1 VNSCIESPTLNGARL
16 AVINARLEG
25 VVRNMAS
32 TLLRTGRSGVL
43 NRARDFSC
51 CIVTH
56 RNELLCAAES
66 LPIHVLRGPDMMAAS
81 MVDYHPELKPGDA
94 FLHNCPY
101 HGCSHPADHS
111 ILVPVFDSTA
121 THRYTVVVKA
131 HQADIGNSQ
140 PTTYF
145 GEARDVYEEG
155 ALIFPAVQVQRD
167 YRDIDDIVRM
177 CMTRIRVPE
186 QWRGDF
192 MAMLGAART
201 GEKALMAL
209 GEEYG
214 WDVLE
219 SFNTQWFDYSE
230 QCMEKAIMKLPGGSA
245 RATSTHDAIPG
256 VCEKPITVAAE
267 VRIDNDLG
275 QVSVDL
281 TDNVDCQPNGLNVS
295 EACVHTS
302 AMIGIFNCIDSTV
315 PKNAGSFRR
324 IHLVLREG
332 CIVGIP
338 THPHSCSAATTNI
351 ADRIA
356 NAVQLGISEIGDN
369 VGMAEIGANLPA
381 CRGVFSGR
389 DPHTGK
395 VFVNQVFLGSSGGAG
410 TPCADG
416 WLHYSHAGNGGMGYL
431 DSIEQAEQYQPLL
444 VRSRYLIQDS
454 EGAGEHRGAPG
465 KYIEFETTAPELQIG
480 YLTDGLQNPP
490 QGVKGGFAARAG
502 RQFIRHADGREEALP
517 QQGMLSLRPGQA
529 LVSITSGGGGYG
541 DPANRDRAA
550 TIADVREGRIS
561 RQRARDVYGVD
572 SDE

>member
-1 VNSCIESPTLNGARL
+1 MNSHVQGPTLNGARL

-81 MVDYHPELKPGDA
+81 MVDYHPDLQPGDA

-111 ILVPVFDSTA
+111 ILVPVFDSTG

-155 ALIFPAVQVQRD
+155 ALIFPAVQVQRN

-201 GEKALMAL
+201 GEKALAAL

-214 WDVLE
+214 WGVLE
-219 SFNTQWFDYSE
+219 SFNTGWFDYSE
-230 QCMEKAIMKLPGGSA
+230 QCMEQAILKLPGGSA

-256 VCEKPITVAAE
+256 VCEEAITVAAE
-267 VRIDNDLG
+267 VRIDNVMG

-302 AMIGIFNCIDSTV
+302 AMIGIFNCIDAAV

-338 THPHSCSAATTNI
+338 THPYSCSAATTNI

-356 NAVQLGISEIGDN
+356 NAVQLGISEIGEN
-369 VGMAEIGANLPA
+369 IGMAEIGANLPA

-389 DPHTGK
+389 DPNTEKH
-395 VFVNQVFLGSSGGAG
+395 FVNQVFLGSSGGAG

-454 EGAGEHRGAPG
+454 EGAGKHRGAPG
-465 KYIEFETTAPELQIG
+465 KYIEFATTAPELQIA

-490 QGVKGGFAARAG
+490 QGVKGGLCARAG
-502 RQFIRHADGREEALP
+502 RQYIRHADGREEVLP
-517 QQGMLSLRPGQA
+517 QYGILSLRPGQA

-541 DPANRDRAA
+541 DPASRDRAK

-561 RQRARDVYGVD
+561 PQRAIDVYGVD
-572 SDE
+572 SEE